1 MNESTREGW
10 TVVCVHGRMDRWI
23 DGLDAFALT
32 NDENPP
38 NRETI
43 QTCCECIIRVPIGE
57 KHLSQPQC
65 CSNTPSTGSG
75 FAQCHELS

>member
-38 NRETI
+38 I
-43 QTCCECIIRVPIGE
+43 E
-57 KHLSQPQC
+57 KQSRNVVNVSYVCP
-65 CSNTPSTGSG
+65 
-75 FAQCHELS
+75 